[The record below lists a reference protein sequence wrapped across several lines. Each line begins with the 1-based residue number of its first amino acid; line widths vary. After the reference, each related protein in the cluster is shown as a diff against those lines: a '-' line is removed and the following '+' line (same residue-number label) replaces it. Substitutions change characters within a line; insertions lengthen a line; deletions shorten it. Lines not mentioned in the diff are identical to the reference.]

1 MSVAGHFFSV
11 SHSRA
16 VLTRTR
22 LWPPLWSTRRQQAH
36 FQNGNMFFLLQHLPT
51 SRKTVFFPDIPHASN
66 WLATILGAFFSSLPT
81 MRFFLSVHPCEA
93 HFESL
98 GLQASVDTFDSESG
112 GIIFSCQKV
121 VATNFGHYLVTD
133 LNSTKALSLRRTL
146 CRRKFRGSIRG
157 NNSCTSISFEHC
169 VDANNL

>member
-1 MSVAGHFFSV
+1 MFFFASTSTHIKKNRFFPRHTTRQQLAGHNSG
-11 SHSRA
+11 S
-16 VLTRTR
+16 
-22 LWPPLWSTRRQQAH
+22 
-36 FQNGNMFFLLQHLPT
+36 
-51 SRKTVFFPDIPHASN
+51 VFFITSDN
-66 WLATILGAFFSSLPT
+66 AF
-81 MRFFLSVHPCEA
+81 FFLSVHPCEA
-93 HFESL
+93 HFESQ

-133 LNSTKALSLRRTL
+133 LTSTKALSLRRTL